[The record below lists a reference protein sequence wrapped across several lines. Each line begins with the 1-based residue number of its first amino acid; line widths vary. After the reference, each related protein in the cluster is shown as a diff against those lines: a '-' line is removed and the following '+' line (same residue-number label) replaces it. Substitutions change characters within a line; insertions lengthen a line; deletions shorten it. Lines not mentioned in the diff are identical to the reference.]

1 MKFKTRFRK
10 NYDRR
15 EPNADY
21 LKYWKVVKQWARARY
36 DLGTADIEMMLFL
49 YSEGLFTKFQFEE
62 FNEIMSWDKNRFHKM
77 LKDEWIIKWRER
89 KGRESTLYELGFK
102 GKRVCWLPYWPCGQC
117 RVLCRFRLLPYAQS
131 ASPRGGLAIGTKSS
145 GYHVRIWSVPKRI
158 RE

>member
-21 LKYWKVVKQWARARY
+21 LKYWKVVKQWARAKY
-36 DLGTADIEMMLFL
+36 NLGTADIEMMLFL
-49 YSEGLFTKFQFEE
+49 YSEGLFTKFEFEE

-102 GKRVCWLPYWPCGQC
+102 GKRVC
-117 RVLCRFRLLPYAQS
+117 
-131 ASPRGGLAIGTKSS
+131 ASIYKKLNKEEVISEDRRNNPIFNKSTKYSNKVYRKMIKKMNQEVKEGL
-145 GYHVRIWSVPKRI
+145 
-158 RE
+158 